1 MVIYMKIDDI
11 KGKEVIDGA
20 GNKIGE
26 VEDLDLDLKNR
37 SINGLVLREG
47 GITAKIKSGD
57 KRIIPCDMVDK
68 IGDKVLLKK
77 QGDLT
82 QEDLDVITGGE

>member
-1 MVIYMKIDDI
+1 MKIDEI
-11 KGKEVIDGA
+11 KGKEVIDGK

-26 VEDLDLDLKNR
+26 VEDIDLDLKNQR
-37 SINGLVLREG
+37 IEGLVLREG

-57 KRIIPCDMVDK
+57 TKTIPCNMIET

-77 QGDLT
+77 EPLS
-82 QEDLDVITGGE
+82 QEELDIITGGE